1 MLATLWR
8 RTERRVKKVLQFRI
22 TRGFT
27 VKIVLVDK
35 PTSTLKLEPALWVE
49 GRDSVLQFRTT
60 RDIPSFIGSH
70 CTLGDRTRCSHVG
83 QQIPL
88 YKYLNSGAIILQQVE
103 VVGDRRGIVNGSKA
117 SQTERVLGSGEVLTT
132 ETIPASSIPPLL
144 NCGSWIRASIIH

>member
-1 MLATLWR
+1 M
-8 RTERRVKKVLQFRI
+8 E
-22 TRGFT
+22 
-27 VKIVLVDK
+27 K
-35 PTSTLKLEPALWVE
+35 PTNTLKLEPALWVDR
-49 GRDSVLQFRTT
+49 RDCVLQFRTT
-60 RDIPSFIGSH
+60 RGIPSFIGSH
-70 CTLGDRTRCSHVG
+70 CSLGDTTRCRHVG

-117 SQTERVLGSGEVLTT
+117 SQTERVLGRGEIRAT